1 MSKLALLS
9 ESRKY
14 YDARKN
20 DEEFISKA
28 SKIQLRSKLK
38 REKLKQMKEE
48 ELNKNKPLI
57 EIEKT
62 IEIIEPKKLGR
73 PRKY

>member
-1 MSKLALLS
+1 MYEKMINLRALS
-9 ESRKY
+9 E
-14 YDARKN
+14 
-20 DEEFISKA
+20 
-28 SKIQLRSKLK
+28 KLV
-38 REKLKQMKEE
+38 KQIKEE